1 MSDDHAQ
8 DWLDAEADHHNDLEQ
23 HHAQRDDFATR
34 LAATGEGLAKAGKE
48 IADMKA
54 AMEDV
59 ARRMEALDRAA
70 MAPDMVRRATLNK
83 VWDTLIDAG
92 NISGAQLVMKMI
104 GEASAAEAWS
114 KGGA

>member
-1 MSDDHAQ
+1 MDDAHA
-8 DWLDAEADHHNDLEQ
+8 DRWLDDMADEANDLDQ
-23 HHAQRDDFATR
+23 HHAQRDDFADR
-34 LAATGEGLAKAGKE
+34 LKSTGEGLAKAGKE
-48 IADMKA
+48 IAELKA
-54 AMEDV
+54 ACADV